1 MRKSGVL
8 KAREVPSRFTRARA
22 AALSA
27 TGNLPPLKKVAE
39 ESQKHLVRANSRRAV
54 SDDAY
59 LPHKKRAILH
69 DVTNVSCE
77 KSNRSCLNPT
87 ETQAKKRKLT
97 KPARPD
103 VSKEIPSVAMELE
116 LPQFIAYSKP
126 LKLPEMRLRS
136 SEDVTCSVKLEDSE
150 PIRLTADHC
159 GTNNNLLHSQTSR
172 VSSQPSISQKKASQ
186 TVAAKKGNIS
196 ELLDVSKYPDVAD
209 IDADFEDPLLCSL
222 YAADIYDHMRVAE
235 LSRRPYPNLM
245 ETVQQDI
252 TPSMRGILVDWLVEV
267 SEGYKLQ
274 ANTLYLTVYLI
285 DWFLSKNFIERQ
297 KLQLLGITCMLI
309 ASKYE
314 EINAPHVEDFC
325 FITDNTYT
333 KGQVLQM
340 ESVVLKSS
348 GYQLFA
354 PTTKT
359 FLRRFLRAAQAS
371 YKRPSIELEYLA
383 NYLAEITLMSY
394 GFLNF
399 LPSMIAASAVFLAR
413 WTLDQSNHPW
423 NPTLEHY
430 ASYKASDLKASV
442 LALQDLQLNSNDC
455 PLTSIRTK
463 YTQDRFKCVATLSS
477 PKLLETMF

>member
-1 MRKSGVL
+1 MRKSAIL
-8 KAREVPSRFTRARA
+8 KGREVPSRLTRARA

-27 TGNLPPLKKVAE
+27 TGQLPPLKKVAE
-39 ESQKHLVRANSRRAV
+39 ESQKNPLRANSKRAV
-54 SDDAY
+54 SDDTY

-69 DVTNVSCE
+69 DVTNIRCE
-77 KSNRSCLNPT
+77 ESNRSCLNPT

-97 KPARPD
+97 KSAQPD
-103 VSKEIPSVAMELE
+103 VSKEVPSVA
-116 LPQFIAYSKP
+116 IAADSKQM
-126 LKLPEMRLRS
+126 KLREMRLRS
-136 SEDVTCSVKLEDSE
+136 SEDVMCSVKLEDNE
-150 PIRLTADHC
+150 PIRLTADPC
-159 GTNNNLLHSQTSR
+159 CTNNNLLHNQTSR
-172 VSSQPSISQKKASQ
+172 VSSQLSVSEKKASQ
-186 TVAAKKGNIS
+186 TVAAKKANIS
-196 ELLDVSKYPDVAD
+196 ELLDVSKHPDVAD
-209 IDADFEDPLLCSL
+209 IDADFEDPQLCSL

-235 LSRRPYPNLM
+235 LSRRPNPNLM
-245 ETVQQDI
+245 ETVQRDI

-274 ANTLYLTVYLI
+274 ANTLYLAVYLM
-285 DWFLSKNFIERQ
+285 DWFLSKSFIERQ

-333 KGQVLQM
+333 KEQVLQM
-340 ESVVLKSS
+340 ESLVLKSLA
-348 GYQLFA
+348 YQLFA

-383 NYLAEITLMSY
+383 NYLAELTLMSY
-394 GFLNF
+394 SFLNF

-413 WTLDQSNHPW
+413 WTLDQSNNPW

-430 ASYKASDLKASV
+430 ASYKASDLKDAV

-463 YTQDRFKCVATLSS
+463 YTQDKLKCVATLSS
-477 PKLLETMF
+477 PKLLETMFSR